1 MDPTISRGELASFS
15 NLDTI
20 ALDVIGWNLATG
32 STNLASP
39 IITSLGTVSFIE
51 NGLGT
56 VYTAV
61 ASDSDPGSRLTFSLG
76 GVDAAKFSINSSTG
90 VVKFLSTPNFEAPTD
105 SGGNNTYDI
114 TVSASDGLKVSSAK
128 SVAIKVTNVGEA
140 GDAIISL
147 NDLTLGENYGNLIAP
162 VQVDGGKW
170 YYFWDGSGDGTSAN
184 VGSLNGGIDTATH
197 DQLDAIFNQDINGVI
212 GGIPNTSDTYRY
224 ATINGV
230 HLALPKYGS
239 QSVLTSTQSYISSQG
254 TSIGAGSNSTN
265 NSYDDLLAIWDAFN
279 GTGTQTNISGTPTGW
294 QSNYYWS
301 ASSSNLGHALVGL
314 STGYVWN
321 YPDTNNYYVAV
332 QVL

>member
-1 MDPTISRGELASFS
+1 MDPTISRSELASFS

-114 TVSASDGLKVSSAK
+114 TVTASDGLKVSSAK
-128 SVAIKVTNVGEA
+128 SVA
-140 GDAIISL
+140 
-147 NDLTLGENYGNLIAP
+147 
-162 VQVDGGKW
+162 
-170 YYFWDGSGDGTSAN
+170 
-184 VGSLNGGIDTATH
+184 
-197 DQLDAIFNQDINGVI
+197 
-212 GGIPNTSDTYRY
+212 
-224 ATINGV
+224 
-230 HLALPKYGS
+230 
-239 QSVLTSTQSYISSQG
+239 
-254 TSIGAGSNSTN
+254 
-265 NSYDDLLAIWDAFN
+265 
-279 GTGTQTNISGTPTGW
+279 TGR
-294 QSNYYWS
+294 
-301 ASSSNLGHALVGL
+301 SSSL
-314 STGYVWN
+314 ST
-321 YPDTNNYYVAV
+321 
-332 QVL
+332 